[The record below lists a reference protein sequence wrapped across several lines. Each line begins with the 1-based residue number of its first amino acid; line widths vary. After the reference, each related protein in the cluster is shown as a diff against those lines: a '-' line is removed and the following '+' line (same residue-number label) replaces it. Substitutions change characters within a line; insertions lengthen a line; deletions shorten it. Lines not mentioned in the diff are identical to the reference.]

1 MNVTLTPELEAL
13 VERKLGE
20 GGYRDA
26 SEVIQE
32 ALQLLAERDA
42 YDRLRAELQ
51 IGLDQIR
58 RGETVEYT
66 PELMQ
71 RLMREAEEDV
81 RHGRPVKDAVRF

>member
-1 MNVTLTPELEAL
+1 VNVTLTPELEAL

>member
-1 MNVTLTPELEAL
+1 VNVTLTPELEAL

-66 PELMQ
+66 PELME

>member
-66 PELMQ
+66 PELME